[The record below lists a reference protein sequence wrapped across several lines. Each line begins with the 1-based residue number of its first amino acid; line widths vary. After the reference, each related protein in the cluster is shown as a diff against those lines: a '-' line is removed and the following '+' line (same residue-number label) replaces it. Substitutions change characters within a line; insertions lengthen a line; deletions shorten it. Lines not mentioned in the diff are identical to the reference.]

1 MKKINIII
9 PIIEEQEKIADFL
22 SAIDKKIELM
32 EKKHT
37 LYQSIKKYLLKNL
50 FPKPMEAVPRLRF
63 FEFKDNWDELKIT
76 DIFKERTERKF
87 ENLELLSVT
96 INKGVIKRSDLENK
110 DNSNK
115 NRSKYKHVL
124 PNDIVYNSMRMWQGA
139 SGFSNFE
146 GIVSPAYTILIPK
159 KNIISEFY
167 SYYFKNEYMVNEF
180 RKYSQGLT
188 SDTWNLKYSL
198 IAKIKLYK
206 PNIKEQKKINGILK
220 LYDIHIFN
228 LNNKIK
234 EIKKYKKGLLQK
246 MFV

>member
-1 MKKINIII
+1 
-9 PIIEEQEKIADFL
+9 
-22 SAIDKKIELM
+22 
-32 EKKHT
+32 
-37 LYQSIKKYLLKNL
+37 
-50 FPKPMEAVPRLRF
+50 MEAVPRLRF

-76 DIFKERTERKF
+76 DIFKERKERKF

-188 SDTWNLKYSL
+188 SDTWNLKYPL